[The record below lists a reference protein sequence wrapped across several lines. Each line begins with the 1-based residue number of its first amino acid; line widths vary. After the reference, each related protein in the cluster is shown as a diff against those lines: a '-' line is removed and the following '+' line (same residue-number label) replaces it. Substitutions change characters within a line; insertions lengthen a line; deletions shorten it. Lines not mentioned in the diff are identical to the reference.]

1 MDATVPDIGRRDV
14 GIDATSPDASNDAM
28 DASDAGSDEPRV
40 EVGTG
45 STQFEP
51 LTEGQVVDFTAGPQG
66 GGQFFGFHIWF
77 GARTWN
83 LNPEAVSVTFI
94 VLKAGDRSELARLNW
109 VTNFRP
115 TATDAYEI
123 WGGTPRLSDCCAAAS
138 QPLVMRVEVLDV
150 EGKSATGEIGVM
162 GASQCTDFSGDLCP

>member
-1 MDATVPDIGRRDV
+1 MAWWRSQAAIAFLLSSCAFGEEAMDATVPDIGRRDV
-14 GIDATSPDASNDAM
+14 GIDASSPDASNDPT

-51 LTEGQVVDFTAGPQG
+51 LTEGQVVDFIAGPQG

-83 LNPEAVSVTFI
+83 LNPE
-94 VLKAGDRSELARLNW
+94 
-109 VTNFRP
+109 
-115 TATDAYEI
+115 
-123 WGGTPRLSDCCAAAS
+123 
-138 QPLVMRVEVLDV
+138 
-150 EGKSATGEIGVM
+150 
-162 GASQCTDFSGDLCP
+162 